1 MAMKFWF
8 GKKETE
14 RNEKSDVSGG
24 VPSATL
30 SSSAEG
36 GATPSLFTVPQKE
49 VAVPAAPQPVS
60 VRTENGVAGGNEE
73 PVAEE
78 PQSPPESAEKGL
90 PPPAEA
96 ALAGDGT
103 PPASAVQEDSK
114 PKAEAAKKLF
124 RPVGAPLR
132 LVNVPSAAGNGM
144 SGGGGAPAPAAT
156 QRPVFAFRPKPGTA
170 DASAP
175 SAPMPPAA
183 SAQPSAAAAAPVA
196 PPPAAK
202 SEATE
207 PDNKSAMVRPK
218 GDQRAL
224 YYELMNGLY
233 DAVLILDDQGHVVD
247 SNVRVKSVLGYTR
260 EETWDLPIG
269 KVIPGMTS
277 QMFEHLK
284 RNLTENNHVLMDARC
299 VRQDESVFASE
310 VGVSTLT
317 LTRGTNL
324 VFAIRNVERRR
335 NAMEEL
341 RKSSTALQ
349 IALAPAFVCDTEGFF
364 QTVNQA
370 LLDTFGMHDD
380 AQAKSVRFVDLVPD
394 AARYFLRASCGEKL
408 KEALQIQTPDGLS
421 IKIELSLSPIQ
432 SGEKITAVA
441 GSLLQV

>member
-1 MAMKFWF
+1 MAIKFWF

-14 RNEKSDVSGG
+14 RNDPADVTGG
-24 VPSATL
+24 VSSEPV

-36 GATPSLFTVPQKE
+36 GATPSLFNVPQKE
-49 VAVPAAPQPVS
+49 VAVAAPQPVS
-60 VRTENGVAGGNEE
+60 VRTDDGVAGEKEE

-78 PQSPPESAEKGL
+78 SQSPAESTEGGL
-90 PPPAEA
+90 PPSAEA
-96 ALAGDGT
+96 APPGDGT
-103 PPASAVQEDSK
+103 PPASAVQED
-114 PKAEAAKKLF
+114 PRPTAEASKKLF

-132 LVNVPSAAGNGM
+132 LVNVSNAAGNGM
-144 SGGGGAPAPAAT
+144 PGGGGDAPAPAAP
-156 QRPVFAFRPKPGTA
+156 QRPVFAFRPKPGAAAPTTPV
-170 DASAP
+170 SAAQ
-175 SAPMPPAA
+175 SPAA
-183 SAQPSAAAAAPVA
+183 SSAPVV

-202 SEATE
+202 SGAAE
-207 PDNKSAMVRPK
+207 PDGKSAMVRPK

-247 SNVRVKSVLGYTR
+247 SNVRVKSLLGYTR
-260 EETWDLPIG
+260 EEMWDLPIS

-349 IALAPAFVCDTEGFF
+349 IALAPAFVCDSEGFF

-370 LLDTFGMHDD
+370 LLDTFGMRDD

-394 AARYFLRASCGEKL
+394 ASRYFLRASCGEKL
-408 KEALQIQTPDGLS
+408 KETLQIQTPDGLS

-432 SGEKITAVA
+432 SGEKIAAVA
-441 GSLLQV
+441 GSFLQV